1 MSSGAFRLTDIEP
14 PARGKFSAGDID
26 KSPGVVDRANELAG
40 KFLSGAGLPTS
51 ISDIPNW
58 FQHFVGAAKDSK
70 PAWEAFKT
78 AVEHPTQENIVNAV
92 PFFGP
97 TSVAMSK
104 DVRKGDYSGAA
115 VDAAA
120 TLAPALVGKAPQMA
134 EGLTGVGEAIHNAPS
149 AVKNAIGT
157 ALRDELNKMK
167 PGVKATTALGKLV
180 GIPELADALIPDRPG
195 AASLAERRAIPITKS
210 PNFDPA
216 AFKSGAAERTTAPPE
231 EIPQGKPSPFG
242 NATAS
247 NSPSLPTTPV
257 SGFKA
262 LQVPDV
268 KIVSKFEAPSQSVIA
283 SPLSPPPPINKTLV
297 SYDRNLLV
305 HMARG
310 GDLNAL
316 RELIRNPGG
325 IDVASAVP
333 NSKFLMETGRPTNI
347 YGGPK

>member
-1 MSSGAFRLTDIEP
+1 MGGWTAVNESLWKPVEEP
-14 PARGKFSAGDID
+14 KPGLLD
-26 KSPGVVDRANELAG
+26 KTNQLAS
-40 KFLSGAGLPTS
+40 KALSGAGLPTS
-51 ISDIPNW
+51 LKDAPNW
-58 FQHFVGAAKDSK
+58 LRHLTGTAEDSQ
-70 PAWEAFKT
+70 PFWEPIRRAIKN
-78 AVEHPTQENIVNAV
+78 PTQENIVAAV
-92 PFFGP
+92 PFIGP
-97 TSVAMSK
+97 ASVEMSK

-134 EGLTGVGEAIHNAPS
+134 EGLTSVGEAIHNAPS

-247 NSPSLPTTPV
+247 NSPNLPTTPV

-283 SPLSPPPPINKTLV
+283 SPLSPPPPVNKTLV